1 MHSRDTTE
9 RYPVLADEPL
19 EVRHPL
25 RKIGLIA
32 ASFAVAILMTG
43 AVAYAGTSYAI
54 HRAESGLRQQ
64 RDQFAAEL
72 AERRRQR
79 DAEQAA
85 VNRDLCTM
93 VTRLPPDAET
103 DAIRRRYGCGPFVA
117 SPPAPEPTPT
127 ARTTE
132 KRRTTAARPP
142 YRPVPRPAAAPRPA
156 DPRPGAKPTP
166 APVRSSTP
174 PAPAP
179 APTGGP
185 VLVCLPLFGCVLGVP
200 VPAEDPSG
208 PPRHRP
214 AGTDGAAPMSCRV
227 TDPHTSPPCSKP
239 NSGA

>member
-19 EVRHPL
+19 EVRHPR
-25 RKIGLIA
+25 RKIRLIA
-32 ASFAVAILMTG
+32 ASFAAAILMTG

-72 AERRRQR
+72 AERRRER

-103 DAIRRRYGCGPFVA
+103 DAIRRKYGCGPFVA
-117 SPPAPEPTPT
+117 SPAAPEPTPT
-127 ARTTE
+127 ARTPASWACPCPP
-132 KRRTTAARPP
+132 TTRAAR
-142 YRPVPRPAAAPRPA
+142 
-156 DPRPGAKPTP
+156 
-166 APVRSSTP
+166 
-174 PAPAP
+174 
-179 APTGGP
+179 
-185 VLVCLPLFGCVLGVP
+185 
-200 VPAEDPSG
+200 
-208 PPRHRP
+208 PRHRP
-214 AGTDGAAPMSCRV
+214 AGTDPAPMSCRV
-227 TDPHTSPPCSKP
+227 TEPHTSPPCSKP